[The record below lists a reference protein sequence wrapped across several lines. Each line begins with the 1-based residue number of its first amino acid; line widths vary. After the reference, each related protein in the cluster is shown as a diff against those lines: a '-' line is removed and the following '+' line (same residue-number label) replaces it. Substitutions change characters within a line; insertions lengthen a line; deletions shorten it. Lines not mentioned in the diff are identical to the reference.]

1 MAPEVYNA
9 EDYDCRCDVWSL
21 GIMLFEFLYGAP
33 PWNSSKDIHD
43 LFNNNIL
50 KKELVFPQKPMIK
63 ENTKDLIRKMLQKK
77 LESRLNFEEVLN
89 HAAFF
94 EKKKTITESQINNLS
109 QLSKSLTQNIELM
122 NKYPLVENV
131 YLNKKKTIEVE
142 EEKNSPKVE
151 VMSAFE
157 DKNFKNDITKKDKDL
172 LMAENYVGFY
182 LNITRFLR
190 KVVLDMQKNFVF
202 FRSNKRNSFVFYL
215 LCLNKLQ
222 LIILFKINR
231 KLVKKKKNEFLT
243 EEFYS
248 CAKEKTELLQQIKE
262 NFEDSLKIYKQM
274 IKEAHEYEKPE
285 FINEVFDFQQN
296 KELFFKVYKTEFR
309 KLFEFLAEKY
319 GKFPDDKKI
328 VKLMVEIKICKS
340 YEKIFEFFKFDKE
353 YNNSDIFYEFYEN
366 LKDPEE
372 FREFLMD

>member
-9 EDYDCRCDVWSL
+9 EDYDCKCDVWSL
-21 GIMLFEFLYGAP
+21 GIMLYEFLYGVL

-50 KKELVFPQKPMIK
+50 KKDLVFPPKPIIK
-63 ENTKDLIRKMLQKK
+63 ESTKDLILKMLQKQHNK
-77 LESRLNFEEVLN
+77 RLSFEEVLN

-94 EKKKTITESQINNLS
+94 EKKKTITESQMSNLA
-109 QLSKSLTQNIELM
+109 QLSKSLTQNLELM

-142 EEKNSPKVE
+142 EVKNLKKADISNRSE
-151 VMSAFE
+151 E
-157 DKNFKNDITKKDKDL
+157 NELKNAINKDQDL

-190 KVVLDMQKNFVF
+190 KVIHDMQKNYIIFK
-202 FRSNKRNSFVFYL
+202 SNKKNSLVFYL

-243 EEFYS
+243 EEFYK
-248 CAKEKTELLQQIKE
+248 CTKEKTDLLQQIKE
-262 NFEDSLKIYKQM
+262 NFEDSLEIYRQM
-274 IKEAHEYEKPE
+274 IKEAHESEKPE
-285 FINEVFDFQQN
+285 FINEDFDFQEN
-296 KELFFKVYKTEFR
+296 KQMFLKTYKAEFR
-309 KLFEFLAEKY
+309 KLFEFLSEKY
-319 GKFPDDKKI
+319 GEFPVDKKI

-340 YEKIFEFFKFDKE
+340 YEKIFEFFKFDKQ
-353 YNNSDIFYEFYEN
+353 YNNSDAFYEFYEN

-372 FREFLMD
+372 FREFLTE